1 MQNNEGKDRGYMKIR
16 EKRRCIGK
24 IRENLNTSLRCASN
38 GLITDLMINN
48 LDHHNTLYPNG
59 KLHSLIRNHILV
71 FP

>member
-1 MQNNEGKDRGYMKIR
+1 MQNTEGKNRGYMKIR

-24 IRENLNTSLRCASN
+24 IKENLNTSLRCASN
-38 GLITDLMINN
+38 GLITDFMINN

-59 KLHSLIRNHILV
+59 RTHSLIRNHILV